1 MMKQLI
7 SLAALAA
14 LTLTAQTSGELVS
27 QDLHITGAAAQSAAN
42 NNVLLSSAGTASI
55 DTMVSGLTHYR
66 ALQVQIVASAGISS
80 GQVLFEYSNDNV
92 TFFPLQMYEA
102 TNSTTLN
109 ASTAIN
115 VATSIAASTNRT
127 FLGKIMGRYIRCR
140 ISTVFA
146 GGTIQAHTRLTISDF
161 QPWITALA
169 GSQTLATVT
178 TVGTVTTVTTVSTVT
193 TVATVTAVT
202 SAALAAASVTDIASA
217 AITSTQTSAAVAM
230 TNIQSAVFSVN
241 VTATSGTPTMDV
253 VIQCSVNTTTWTDL
267 YHFERVTGT
276 TTLITPMLDIP
287 CAQIRY
293 VRTIGGGTPSV
304 TMSLTRWS
312 KQAKGDEHRAYF
324 DRTIA
329 PNTLNSATPSYWVEG
344 SSYISAIVS
353 SGAATTPATFQAEI
367 SADGTNWA
375 AIGTATASAANT
387 TTLIFGNFAVAKFA
401 RVRVTA
407 AGTGQTL
414 NYVSVTAR

>member
-1 MMKQLI
+1 MKKLTLI
-7 SLAALAA
+7 AALAA
-14 LTLTAQTSGELVS
+14 STLTAQTSGELLS
-27 QDLHITGAAAQSAAN
+27 QDLYITGAAAQSAAN
-42 NNVLLSSAGTASI
+42 NNVLLSTAGTAAV
-55 DTMVSGLTHYR
+55 DTMVPGVSHYR

-80 GQVLFEYSNDNV
+80 GQILFEYSNDNV

-102 TNSTTLN
+102 TSSTTLN
-109 ASTAIN
+109 ASTVIN

-140 ISTVFA
+140 ISTVFV
-146 GGTIQAHTRLTISDF
+146 GGTIQAYTRLTIADF

-178 TVGTVTTVTTVSTVT
+178 TVTTVSTVT
-193 TVATVTAVT
+193 
-202 SAALAAASVTDIASA
+202 AASLAAASVTDIASA
-217 AITSTQTSAAVAM
+217 AITSTQTSAAIAT
-230 TNIQSAVFSVN
+230 TNIQSAVFAVS
-241 VTATSGTPTMDV
+241 VTAVSGTPTMDV
-253 VIQCSVNTTTWTDL
+253 VIQCSVNTTTWQDI
-267 YHFERVTGT
+267 YHFERVTGA

-312 KQAKGDEHRAYF
+312 KQVLGDEHRAYF

-353 SGAATTPATFQAEI
+353 SGAATSPASFQVEI
-367 SADGTNWA
+367 SPDGTNWA
-375 AIGTATASAANT
+375 VIGTPVASAANT
-387 TTLIFGNFAVAKFA
+387 TTLVFGNFAVAKFA

-414 NYVSVTAR
+414 NYVNLTAR

>member
-1 MMKQLI
+1 MKNLI
-7 SLAALAA
+7 LLAALAA

-27 QDLHITGAAAQSAAN
+27 QDLHITGAAAQSAAG
-42 NNVLLSSAGTASI
+42 NNVLLSSAGTESI
-55 DTMVSGLTHYR
+55 DTMVPGLTHYR

-80 GQVLFEYSNDNV
+80 GQIIFEYSNNNV
-92 TFFPLQMYEA
+92 NFFPLQMYEA
-102 TNSTTLN
+102 TSSTTLN
-109 ASTAIN
+109 ASTVIN
-115 VATSIAASTNRT
+115 VATSIAASANRT

-161 QPWITALA
+161 QPWVTALA

-178 TVGTVTTVTTVSTVT
+178 TVGTVTTVTTVT
-193 TVATVTAVT
+193 TVSTVT

-276 TTLITPMLDIP
+276 TTLITPILDIP

-293 VRTIGGGTPSV
+293 VRTIGGGSPSV
-304 TMSLTRWS
+304 TMSLTRFS
-312 KQAKGDEHRAYF
+312 KQVKGDEHRPYF

-344 SSYISAIVS
+344 SNYISAIVS
-353 SGAATTPATFQAEI
+353 SGAATTPASFQVEI
-367 SADGTNWA
+367 SPDGTNWA
-375 AIGTATASAANT
+375 VIGTATASAANT
-387 TTLIFGNFAVAKFA
+387 TTLVFGNFAVAKFA

-414 NYVSVTAR
+414 NYVSITAR

>member
-1 MMKQLI
+1 MKKLTL
-7 SLAALAA
+7 LAALAA
-14 LTLTAQTSGELVS
+14 STLTAQTSGELIS
-27 QDLHITGAAAQSAAN
+27 QDLYITGAAAQSAAA
-42 NNVLLSSAGTASI
+42 NNVLLSTAGTASI
-55 DTMVSGLTHYR
+55 DTMVPGVSHYR
-66 ALQVQIVASAGISS
+66 ALQVQVVASAGISS
-80 GQVLFEYSNDNV
+80 GQILFEYSNDNV

-102 TNSTTLN
+102 TSSTTLN
-109 ASTAIN
+109 ASTVIN

-146 GGTIQAHTRLTISDF
+146 GGTIQAFTRLTISDF
-161 QPWITALA
+161 QPWVTALA

-193 TVATVTAVT
+193 
-202 SAALAAASVTDIASA
+202 AASLAAASVTDIASA
-217 AITSTQTSAAVAM
+217 AITSTQTSAAIAM
-230 TNIQSAVFSVN
+230 TNIQSAVFAVN
-241 VTATSGTPTMDV
+241 VTAVSGTPTMDV
-253 VIQCSVNTTTWTDL
+253 VIQCSVNTTTWQDI

-312 KQAKGDEHRAYF
+312 KQTSGDEHRAYF

-344 SSYISAIVS
+344 SNYISAIVS
-353 SGAATTPATFQAEI
+353 SGAATTPASFQVEI

-387 TTLIFGNFAVAKFA
+387 TTVVFGNFAVAKFA

-414 NYVSVTAR
+414 NYVSLTAR

>member
-1 MMKQLI
+1 MKKLI
-7 SLAALAA
+7 LLAALAA
-14 LTLTAQTSGELVS
+14 STLTAQTSGELLS
-27 QDLHITGAAAQSAAN
+27 QDLYITGAAAQSAAA
-42 NNVLLSSAGTASI
+42 NNVLLSTAGTASI
-55 DTMVSGLTHYR
+55 DTMVPGVSHYR

-80 GQVLFEYSNDNV
+80 GQILFEYSNDNL

-102 TNSTTLN
+102 TSSTTLN
-109 ASTAIN
+109 ASTVIN

-146 GGTIQAHTRLTISDF
+146 GGTIQAFTRLTIADF

-178 TVGTVTTVTTVSTVT
+178 TVTTVTTVSTVT
-193 TVATVTAVT
+193 
-202 SAALAAASVTDIASA
+202 AASLAAASVTDIASA
-217 AITSTQTSAAVAM
+217 AITSTQTSTAIAM
-230 TNIQSAVFSVN
+230 TNIQSAVFAVN
-241 VTATSGTPTMDV
+241 VTAVSGTPTMDV
-253 VIQCSVNTTTWTDL
+253 VIQCSVNTTTWQDI

-312 KQAKGDEHRAYF
+312 KQTSGAEHRAYF

-344 SSYISAIVS
+344 SNYISAIVS
-353 SGAATTPATFQAEI
+353 SGAATTPASFQVEI
-367 SADGTNWA
+367 SPDGTNWA
-375 AIGTATASAANT
+375 VIGAPVASAANT
-387 TTLIFGNFAVAKFA
+387 TTLVFGNFAVAKFA

-414 NYVSVTAR
+414 NYVSLTAR